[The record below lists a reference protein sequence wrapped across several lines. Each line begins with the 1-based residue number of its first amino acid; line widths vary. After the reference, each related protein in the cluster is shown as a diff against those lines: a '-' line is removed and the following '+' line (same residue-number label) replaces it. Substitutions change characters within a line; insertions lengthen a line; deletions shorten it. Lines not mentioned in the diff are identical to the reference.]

1 MVRSKGEKLKGI
13 GIERMVDS
21 FVFRFMKEEDID
33 QILEVEHASF
43 ATPWSREAFY
53 NEINKNKFAV
63 YIVLEED
70 DKIIGYCGAWVV
82 IDEAHVTNVAI
93 LPSYRG
99 KKLGEA
105 LLRKMMTVAKEM
117 GARSMTLEVRVTNHV
132 AQSLYRKLGFQN
144 GGIRKNYYT
153 DNQEDALVMWVNIY
167 ERSMIYGNRNEL

>member
-1 MVRSKGEKLKGI
+1 
-13 GIERMVDS
+13 MVDS
-21 FVFRFMKEEDID
+21 FVFRYMKEEDID
-33 QILEVEHASF
+33 QILEIEHASF

-53 NEINKNKFAV
+53 NEIYNNKFAV

-93 LPSYRG
+93 LPAYRG
-99 KKLGEA
+99 RHLGEA
-105 LLRKMMTVAKEM
+105 LLRKMMTVGKDM
-117 GARSMTLEVRVTNHV
+117 GARSMTLEVRVTNNV

-153 DNQEDALVMWVNIY
+153 DNQEDALVMWVNI
-167 ERSMIYGNRNEL
+167 

>member
-1 MVRSKGEKLKGI
+1 
-13 GIERMVDS
+13 MVDS
-21 FVFRFMKEEDID
+21 YVFRYMKEEDID

-53 NEINKNKFAV
+53 NEIYNNKFAV

-70 DKIIGYCGAWVV
+70 QKIIGYVGAWVV

-93 LPSYRG
+93 LPEYRG
-99 KKLGEA
+99 RKLGEA
-105 LLRKMMTVAKEM
+105 LLRKMMALVKDM

-144 GGIRKNYYT
+144 GGIRKNYYS
-153 DNQEDALVMWVNIY
+153 DNQEDALVMWVNI
-167 ERSMIYGNRNEL
+167 